1 MRGKAQTRS
10 RKASGKTAKSVE
22 ESLIAAAKE
31 LRDATRLLT
40 FAPPVT
46 HVYHPLEYA
55 WEPHEAYLRRY
66 GASRKKVVFL
76 GMNPGPFGMAQT
88 GIPFGEVSA
97 VRDWLELDG
106 VIGKPER
113 EHPKRPVD
121 GLQCRRSE
129 VSGLRLWWGLFAQ
142 RFPQADAFFKDYFV
156 VNYCPL
162 AFFEESGRNRTPDKL
177 PSEELLPLYDACDAH
192 LRRLIELQR
201 PAWVIGIGAFA
212 ERRAREVLGDR
223 DLQIGRIL
231 HPSPSNPAA
240 NRAWH
245 ETAVR
250 QLRGFGVWD

>member
-1 MRGKAQTRS
+1 MKGKRQTRS
-10 RKASGKTAKSVE
+10 KSGSDGSAVGVE
-22 ESLIAAAKE
+22 DALVGAAKE
-31 LRDATRLLT
+31 LRNATRSLG
-40 FAPPVT
+40 FGHPVT
-46 HVYHPLEYA
+46 HVYRPLEYA
-55 WEPHEAYLRRY
+55 WEPHEEYLRRY
-66 GASRKKVVFL
+66 GAGRKKVVFL

-106 VIGKPER
+106 VIAKPEV
-113 EHPKRPVD
+113 EHPKRPVE
-121 GLQCRRSE
+121 GLRCRRSE

-142 RFPQADAFFKDYFV
+142 RFPQAKTFFKDYFV
-156 VNYCPL
+156 ANYCPL

-177 PSEELLPLYDACDAH
+177 ASEELRPLFAACDTH
-192 LRRLIELQR
+192 LRSLIELLQ
-201 PAWVIGIGAFA
+201 PDWLIGIGAFA
-212 ERRAREVLGDR
+212 ERRAREVLKDW

-245 ETAVR
+245 ETVTK